1 MKKIKHLMIAG
12 LTAMLALL
20 QGCALESEQFSEI
33 SPDLYPRTQRDA
45 EDLLT
50 GNVYAPFRMNGY
62 DGIFNRANGMQI
74 LSDVGSDYG
83 MCAWGFPGLSWGPL
97 GFGQVT
103 PSIQYGAT
111 MNYDKGYPGYFSKM
125 IMTIERIKAM
135 DLAEE
140 VKNRYIAEAQCGLAF
155 LGYMLYDY
163 HGPLIVPDVE
173 TLLKAQ
179 EAIILPRMSEAA
191 MIAFIEDNLKAAV
204 TVLPDTYAYKSENY
218 GRFTAGLCHTLL
230 LKLYMMTG
238 NWAKAVA
245 EGQELKNAK
254 YGYGLVTGP
263 GTSDFARQ
271 SAYAHLFSVKGEGNK
286 ETVWALNCAA
296 AAGVQYEWFPNALSS
311 GKNGAAGWGGFK
323 MPRAIYN
330 AYDPADTR
338 LQTMI
343 ENSSEAKGADPVKYE
358 INVVSGS
365 NTQSSLDWM
374 IFRYA
379 DVLTLYAEAV
389 VRNGGDYTGE
399 PLTILNQIRTRAGL
413 TALTSANLPTKED
426 FLYALLEERGREFYW
441 EGIRRSDLIR
451 YGRFSENGQY
461 TTFKKVMTDK
471 CTAYGQ
477 PAPAADYNWR
487 WFPLPESIII
497 EGQGIIKQNPPFGDY
512 SGE

>member
-230 LKLYMMTG
+230 L
-238 NWAKAVA
+238 
-245 EGQELKNAK
+245 
-254 YGYGLVTGP
+254 
-263 GTSDFARQ
+263 
-271 SAYAHLFSVKGEGNK
+271 
-286 ETVWALNCAA
+286 
-296 AAGVQYEWFPNALSS
+296 
-311 GKNGAAGWGGFK
+311 
-323 MPRAIYN
+323 
-330 AYDPADTR
+330 
-338 LQTMI
+338 
-343 ENSSEAKGADPVKYE
+343 
-358 INVVSGS
+358 
-365 NTQSSLDWM
+365 
-374 IFRYA
+374 
-379 DVLTLYAEAV
+379 
-389 VRNGGDYTGE
+389 
-399 PLTILNQIRTRAGL
+399 
-413 TALTSANLPTKED
+413 
-426 FLYALLEERGREFYW
+426 
-441 EGIRRSDLIR
+441 
-451 YGRFSENGQY
+451 
-461 TTFKKVMTDK
+461 
-471 CTAYGQ
+471 
-477 PAPAADYNWR
+477 
-487 WFPLPESIII
+487 
-497 EGQGIIKQNPPFGDY
+497 
-512 SGE
+512 